1 MSASLVV
8 SLAQTIF
15 DYYKQEQ
22 VGTIGKNFPAVIC
35 ERTYRLPLFRYSE

>member
-35 ERTYRLPLFRYSE
+35 ERT

>member
-1 MSASLVV
+1 MRASLVA

-22 VGTIGKNFPAVIC
+22 VGARGKNFFAVIC
-35 ERTYRLPLFRYSE
+35 ERT